1 MLLKV
6 RPSDVFQVQPKV
18 VKKQPKFP
26 TRERHM
32 AIRRKKSTAMV
43 MNTSENSAKCPQQR

>member
-6 RPSDVFQVQPKV
+6 CPCDEFQVQHKV

-43 MNTSENSAKCPQQR
+43 TTTSEKSAKCPEQR